1 MVDRP
6 EVDQRE
12 INRCCPTR
20 SGWFRLCLMAL
31 LWSCALGAAAAPRIG
46 VITMQP
52 GEIFFE
58 RFGHNAL
65 LVADPATGSAISYNF
80 GFFDLTEEDFIVRFV
95 RGDMRYRLVALP
107 LQQDLAYYRDV
118 GRGVSL
124 QWLDLDPAAAQEVA
138 DALEQNARPE
148 NAAYS
153 YDYFLDNCSTRV
165 RDTLDRALGGD
176 LRRQMGGS
184 RGYTFRS
191 EATRLASPDFWMWL
205 GFDVGLGPSADR
217 ALANWGA
224 AFVPMRLADA
234 LRDARNGHDQ
244 PLVSE
249 EVELLPHRLAPAP
262 RDLPRPWWPWLLAGI
277 VIGAGL
283 AWLGSH
289 RPRLVAGIA
298 LPFWTVSGL
307 AGAMLL
313 FIWLGTAHH
322 FGWANQNL
330 LLASPLAWLLLPGG
344 WRIARGRSA
353 GRLFHYVLLAMVAL
367 AVLALFAHW
376 LQLQPQR
383 NVHWIVLLLPVH
395 WGLLSALK
403 RR

>member
-1 MVDRP
+1 M
-6 EVDQRE
+6 
-12 INRCCPTR
+12 I
-20 SGWFRLCLMAL
+20 RLCLLAL
-31 LWSCALGAAAAPRIG
+31 LWSCAFAATATPRIG

-58 RFGHNAL
+58 RFGHNAV
-65 LVADPATGSAISYNF
+65 LVADPATGTAISYNF
-80 GFFDLTEEDFIVRFV
+80 GFFDPTEDDFIARFV

-107 LQQDLAYYRDV
+107 LQEDLAYYRQV

-138 DALEQNARPE
+138 DALEHNARPE

-165 RDTLDRALGGD
+165 RDTLDQALGGD

-184 RGYTFRS
+184 RGSTFRS

-205 GFDVGLGPSADR
+205 GFDVGLGPAADR
-217 ALANWGA
+217 PLAFWA
-224 AFVPMRLADA
+224 EAFIPMRLADA
-234 LRDARNGHDQ
+234 LRDARNGHDE
-244 PLVSE
+244 PLVIE

-262 RDLPRPWWPWLLAGI
+262 RDLLRPWWPWLLAGI
-277 VIGAGL
+277 AAGAGL
-283 AWLGSH
+283 AWLGRH
-289 RPRLVAGIA
+289 RPRLIAGIA

-307 AGAMLL
+307 IGALLL
-313 FIWLGTAHH
+313 FIWFGTAHQ

-344 WRIARGRSA
+344 WRIARGRKG
-353 GRLFHYVLLAMVAL
+353 GRWFGYVLTAMVAL
-367 AVLALFAHW
+367 VMLALFSHW
-376 LQLQPQR
+376 MQLLPQR
-383 NVHWIVLLLPVH
+383 NLHWILLLLPIH
-395 WGLLSALK
+395 LGLLGALK